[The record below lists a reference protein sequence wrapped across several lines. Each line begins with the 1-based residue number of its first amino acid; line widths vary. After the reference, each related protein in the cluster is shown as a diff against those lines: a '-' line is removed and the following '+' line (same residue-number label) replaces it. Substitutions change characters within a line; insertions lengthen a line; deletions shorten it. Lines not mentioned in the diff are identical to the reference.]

1 MKFKTFAI
9 ALLILCGALY
19 VFTLALDMALVVRDG
34 FQGPRFDRA
43 PLVTPDASSP
53 DKQALQ
59 KGLSLG
65 FRRTEATLYLGVDVS
80 SAASVSDSS
89 FTVASEG

>member
-43 PLVTPDASSP
+43 PPVSSNMSSL
-53 DKQALQ
+53 DTDTLQ
-59 KGLSLG
+59 KGAVLERQRLGAMSYLSI
-65 FRRTEATLYLGVDVS
+65 VVS
-80 SAASVSDSS
+80 PSALASDSS
-89 FTVASEG
+89 LTVTLRS